1 MFKTFSTPKA
11 FHRKLVL
18 HLGRPL
24 KFRLSLN
31 SNLESADA
39 ELIGLFS
46 RPVNVSHR
54 KSSTYTAETVF
65 YKAVLNIIIFY
76 DDIPGCPYLKS
87 FG

>member
-11 FHRKLVL
+11 FHRKRVL

-31 SNLESADA
+31 SNWESADA

-54 KSSTYTAETVF
+54 KSSTYTAETRF
-65 YKAVLNIIIFY
+65 YYYLILSDYKLGY
-76 DDIPGCPYLKS
+76 PYLKS
-87 FG
+87 FGLLE